1 MEGMVGGE
9 RYVLLTEGPVEKKVE
24 KKMLKKISDIFS
36 LYSGH
41 P

>member
-24 KKMLKKISDIFS
+24 KKC
-36 LYSGH
+36 
-41 P
+41 